1 MRKITFENNEIY
13 HIINRGVEKRNIF
26 LDDKDYLR
34 FMHDLYEFNDEAPA
48 ENIYYKSI
56 NLESY
61 EVKPRKIKKRKLL
74 VEILA
79 FCLMPNHYHLL
90 LRQKNNNGIA
100 KFMQK
105 LGTGYTMS
113 FNKKYKR
120 IGSLFRGPFNAILI
134 NKESHF
140 LNLPY
145 YIHLNPLDIEFP
157 EWRERKLKD
166 YNKAIEF
173 LNNYRWSSHLDYLG
187 EHNFP
192 SVINREFLLDVFG
205 RQDKYKQNT
214 EKWLQEMKTYDIQDI
229 ALEPQILRG

>member
-1 MRKITFENNEIY
+1 MKKPQLENNEIY
-13 HIINRGVEKRNIF
+13 HILNRGVEQRNIF

-34 FMHDLYEFNDEAPA
+34 FIHDLYEFNDEAPA

-56 NLESY
+56 SLESY
-61 EVKPRKIKKRKLL
+61 EVKPRKIRERKSI

-90 LRQKNNNGIA
+90 LKQKKDNGIS

-120 IGSLFRGPFNAILI
+120 KGTLFQNTYKAILI
-134 NKESHF
+134 DKQNHF
-140 LNLPY
+140 YNLPY
-145 YIHLNPLDIEFP
+145 YIHLNPLDLKFP

-166 YNKAIEF
+166 YNGAIEY
-173 LNNYRWSSHLDYLG
+173 LNNYRWSSHLDYIG
-187 EHNFP
+187 KKNFP
-192 SVINREFLLDVFG
+192 SVTNREFLLDVFNG
-205 RQDKYKQNT
+205 EDKYKQSI
-214 EKWLQEMKTYDIQDI
+214 EKWLKDMDVSNIRELI
-229 ALEPQILRG
+229 LE

>member
-1 MRKITFENNEIY
+1 MKKPQFENNEIY
-13 HIINRGVEKRNIF
+13 HILNHGTEQRNIF
-26 LDDKDYLR
+26 SDNKDYFR
-34 FMHDLYEFNDEAPA
+34 FIHDLYEFNDEAPA
-48 ENIYYKSI
+48 ENIYYKSMG
-56 NLESY
+56 LESY
-61 EVKPRKIKKRKLL
+61 EVKPRKIKERKLL

-120 IGSLFRGPFNAILI
+120 KGVLFQGTYKAVLVSKSN
-134 NKESHF
+134 HF

-145 YIHLNPLDIEFP
+145 YIHLNPLDIKFP

-166 YNKAIEF
+166 YNKTIEY
-173 LNNYRWSSHLDYLG
+173 LNNYKWSSHMDYLG
-187 EHNFP
+187 IKNFS
-192 SVINREFLLDVFG
+192 SVTDRKLLLDIFG
-205 RQDKYKQNT
+205 GEEKYKQSIN
-214 EKWLQEMKTYDIQDI
+214 KWLKDMEVGNIRELI
-229 ALEPQILRG
+229 LE